1 MKKNNNPS
9 SDNCVFILF
18 ILVLLCYYEKAIRKN
33 SNICNSHPQPS
44 ALNPGRTNK
53 KNIYKLIL
61 NSCFN
66 IPNTSTPSPPPVSDN
81 SLWGV
86 VFLGLTWLLYMMVY
100 IGIPLFIC
108 KSPFVQRFIPN
119 NLSIFE
125 YIPDLNN
132 NWYIFLGIFYY
143 LLIFYLGFSI
153 KNSIESIIKSLFNE
167 QNIPVFIILF
177 GLYIEYDNM
186 VYDNNIKYLIVY
198 IVSAI
203 FIGFNFFNLHNT
215 CYTDIDEKKNE
226 ITINYCAENNTILS
240 WVILLIMLM
249 IMVIYFNV
257 FL

>member
-1 MKKNNNPS
+1 MKKNNNTS
-9 SDNCVFILF
+9 SDTCVFILL
-18 ILVLLCYYEKAIRKN
+18 ILVLLYYYEKAIRN
-33 SNICNSHPQPS
+33 NLHNCNAPQSELKPEK
-44 ALNPGRTNK
+44 TTD

-66 IPNTSTPSPPPVSDN
+66 IPDTSPPPPPVSDN

-100 IGIPLFIC
+100 IGIPLIIC
-108 KSPFVQRFIPN
+108 KSPFVQQYIPN

-125 YIPDLNN
+125 FPDLNN
-132 NWYIFLGIFYY
+132 NWYYILLGIFYY

-186 VYDNNIKYLIVY
+186 VYDNNFKYLIVY

-215 CYTDIDEKKNE
+215 CYTDIDEKENK
-226 ITINYCAENNTILS
+226 ITIKRCTVHNTILP

-249 IMVIYFNV
+249 IIAIYFNV
-257 FL
+257 FI